1 MNQLIKMNS
10 ETYAKHWSDEA
21 TRFDE
26 QNLYVELARISPKER
41 VLELGCGNGLGT
53 KQLASDRE
61 VLVIDNNRFLLQKA
75 KENNSS
81 NPNITFMEADIFA
94 LSPEHIKRIR
104 DFSPHGIVAWL
115 MGSDPDTVE
124 SRTPTNTALSERPK
138 LYREVVEDILV
149 LGPLCMPSV
158 KWIHL
163 ANRSGIDAKASDQE
177 IYDATVQDYESYMLS
192 KSDFRVSD
200 VKIINWNQDS
210 GSFMYVSTANHNFQ
224 ASSVRSCVLSILA
237 TR

>member
-1 MNQLIKMNS
+1 MNQLIKMNA

-26 QNLYVELARISPKER
+26 KNLYVALAGISPKER
-41 VLELGCGNGLGT
+41 VLEIGCGNGLGT

-81 NPNITFMEADIFA
+81 NPNITFMGADIFA
-94 LSPEHIKRIR
+94 LSPDQIKRIL
-104 DFSPHGIVAWL
+104 DFSPQGIVAWL

-124 SRTPTNTALSERPK
+124 SRTPKNTALLERPK
-138 LYREVVEDILV
+138 LYREAVEDLLV
-149 LGPLCMPSV
+149 LEPFCTPSV

-163 ANRSGIDAKASDQE
+163 ANRVGIDAKASDQR
-177 IYDATVQDYESYMLS
+177 IYDDTRQDYESYMLS
-192 KSDFRVSD
+192 KSDFRISD
-200 VKIINWNQDS
+200 VKIIDWNQAS
-210 GSFMYVSTANHNFQ
+210 GGFMYASAANHNFK
-224 ASSVRSCVLSILA
+224 ASSVRSCVISILA

>member
-1 MNQLIKMNS
+1 MNQLIKMNP
-10 ETYAKHWSDEA
+10 ETYAKHWSNEA

-26 QNLYVELARISPKER
+26 QNLYVELARFSPKER
-41 VLELGCGNGLGT
+41 ILELGCGNGLGT

-138 LYREVVEDILV
+138 LYREAVEDLLV
-149 LGPLCMPSV
+149 LEPLCTPSV

-163 ANRSGIDAKASDQE
+163 ANRGGIDSNSEHHKNSAKRSSTFLFRTYAR
-177 IYDATVQDYESYMLS
+177 LS
-192 KSDFRVSD
+192 RARVSNTSLSW
-200 VKIINWNQDS
+200 VEIW
-210 GSFMYVSTANHNFQ
+210 
-224 ASSVRSCVLSILA
+224 VRPPRILYGL
-237 TR
+237 TH

>member
-1 MNQLIKMNS
+1 MNP

-21 TRFDE
+21 TRFDK

-41 VLELGCGNGLGT
+41 VLEIGCGNGLGT

-61 VLVIDNNRFLLQKA
+61 VLVIDNNQFLLQRA

-81 NPNITFMEADIFA
+81 NPNITFMEADIFSP
-94 LSPEHIKRIR
+94 SPEHINRII

-124 SRTPTNTALSERPK
+124 SRTPTNAVLSERPK
-138 LYREVVEDILV
+138 LYREAVEDLIV
-149 LGPLCMPSV
+149 REPLCTPSV
-158 KWIHL
+158 NWIHL
-163 ANRSGIDAKASDQE
+163 ANRGGIDAKASNQE
-177 IYDATVQDYESYMLS
+177 IYDTTVQDYESYMLS

-200 VKIINWNQDS
+200 VKIIDWNQDS
-210 GSFMYVSTANHNFQ
+210 GGFMYVAAANHNFK
-224 ASSVRSCVLSILA
+224 ASSIRSCVFSILA

>member
-1 MNQLIKMNS
+1 
-10 ETYAKHWSDEA
+10 
-21 TRFDE
+21 
-26 QNLYVELARISPKER
+26 
-41 VLELGCGNGLGT
+41 
-53 KQLASDRE
+53 
-61 VLVIDNNRFLLQKA
+61 
-75 KENNSS
+75 
-81 NPNITFMEADIFA
+81 
-94 LSPEHIKRIR
+94 
-104 DFSPHGIVAWL
+104 

-192 KSDFRVSD
+192 KSDFSVSD